1 MEVPELEGVESVR
14 NFTGIDWLDR
24 RYLLESH
31 TGLRIAPHLMKMKT
45 SLILFSATFA
55 LSHLAQGAVATY
67 TTANFASDGSNVS
80 ILAKNGTVVSA
91 VNFTTDPLRVGPFT
105 ATNPDPSVTVN
116 GIAFTATA
124 GTNAAGLTGSFYSV
138 NSAGLDI
145 DRDSNLSYAT
155 SPMLDS
161 LAYDVIRTSGNGV
174 GMVFN
179 LTNLTIGQP
188 YQVQFIFS
196 ASDAARRLY
205 LTSQA
210 DADLGGATNIL
221 TYGTTNGAGL
231 LTGTFTADAATQT
244 FNFWNTNTG
253 SQRVSVAGFVLQT
266 LPVPEP
272 GAAALGLLGFLP
284 VFRRRRR

>member
-1 MEVPELEGVESVR
+1 M
-14 NFTGIDWLDR
+14 NI
-24 RYLLESH
+24 
-31 TGLRIAPHLMKMKT
+31 KT
-45 SLILFSATFA
+45 SLILFSAGLA
-55 LSHLAQGAVATY
+55 LSSAVHAASVTY
-67 TTANFASDGSNVS
+67 TTGNFASDGSNAS

-91 VNFTTDPLRVGPFT
+91 INFTTDPPRTGPFT

-116 GIAFTATA
+116 GIAFTATPGTSA
-124 GTNAAGLTGSFYSV
+124 GGLTGSFYSV

-161 LAYDVIRTSGNGV
+161 LAYDVIRTGGNGA

-210 DADLGGATNIL
+210 DANLAGSNNIL
-221 TYGTTNGAGL
+221 AYGVTNGAGL

-244 FNFWNTNTG
+244 FNFWNTDTG
-253 SQRVSVAGFVLQT
+253 SQRVSVAGFVLQS

-284 VFRRRRR
+284 MFRRRR